1 MRIPNIYEIFE
12 DRNLATITLVF
23 MSVQFIFL
31 EGMAVSIPKVV
42 FMTIMPLVLLTKF
55 PQPNKVLLWGFT
67 YLIVTMALAQINGG
81 ITRMSTFI
89 YSALFIFTFA
99 VYYGLIW
106 IKECFSLEYFLSLL
120 KWMMWG
126 YTICLL
132 IQQACILVGIRYF
145 PFVNLVG
152 GSYYALNHLNTLAIE
167 PSHAARLMTV
177 FFYGFLKCT
186 EYLNGEP
193 MDIKDLYSEYKWVI
207 IAFVYFMLMIG
218 SGTAI
223 VGMAIVSLYFVQK
236 KYAIFIVLA
245 ALAFYMLS
253 PFIDYEP
260 YNRAVATLNAAITG
274 DTEDVIKADHSA
286 ASRVNIIIDTLTK
299 TDLTDFKTWIG
310 HGMDADSEYAIHLAI
325 YDYGMISYIIK
336 LSLFFSCCFTHFFSI
351 ETILF
356 ILLFRLDI
364 GNIAYGWAALM
375 VFTTIKYFKVV
386 YKDTY

>member
-1 MRIPNIYEIFE
+1 MRIPNLYEIFE

-31 EGMAVSIPKVV
+31 EGMAVSIPKVA

-67 YLIVTMALAQINGG
+67 YLIVTMALALINGG

-99 VYYGLIW
+99 VYYGLVW
-106 IKECFSLEYFLSLL
+106 IKECFTLEYFLSLL
-120 KWMMWG
+120 KWVIWG

-132 IQQACILVGIRYF
+132 LQQACILVGIRYF
-145 PFVNLVG
+145 PFINLVG
-152 GSYYALNHLNTLAIE
+152 GSYYAINHLNTLAIE

-177 FFYGFLKCT
+177 FFYGFLKCS
-186 EYLNGEP
+186 EYHNGEP
-193 MDIKDLYSEYKWVI
+193 MSIKDLYREYKWVI
-207 IAFVYFMLMIG
+207 IAFIYFMLMIG

-236 KYAIFIVLA
+236 KYAFFIVLA

-253 PFIDYEP
+253 PLIDYEP
-260 YNRAVATLNAAITG
+260 YNRAIATLNAAITG
-274 DTEDVIKADHSA
+274 DTEKVIKTDHSA

-299 TDLTDFKTWIG
+299 TDLTDFKTWTG
-310 HGMDADSEYAIHLAI
+310 HGMDASSEYSINMAI
-325 YDYGMISYIIK
+325 YEYGMISYIIK
-336 LSLFFSCCFTHFFSI
+336 ILFFMSCCFTGLFSL
-351 ETILF
+351 ETLMFIILF
-356 ILLFRLDI
+356 GMNI
-364 GNIAYGWAALM
+364 GNVAYGWSALM
-375 VFTTIKYFKVV
+375 VFTTIKYFKLTE
-386 YKDTY
+386 YY